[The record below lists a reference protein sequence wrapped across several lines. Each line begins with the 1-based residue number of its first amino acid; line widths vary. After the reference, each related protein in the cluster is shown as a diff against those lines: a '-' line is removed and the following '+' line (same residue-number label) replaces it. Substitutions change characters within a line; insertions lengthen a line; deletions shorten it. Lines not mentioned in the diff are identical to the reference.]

1 MGNFLLGNFERVAL
15 TGEPGPG
22 NIVGKPEKWLGH
34 MVVAPPFE
42 AHTALDFVG
51 PPGSVSGLYYSL
63 FFQLGKWEY
72 YVQKA
77 DEWIEV
83 SPVHAQYYQLT
94 HKQKEDL
101 EGRIKTGL
109 QSVSQA
115 VADLELILH
124 DKRKYEEFLRYMGYR
139 TPKETP
145 GEHNEKEK
153 DEEKKHKHPDGED
166 ALCLEADNDDKARKA
181 REKRVD
187 NHSLKAV
194 FVDQVDVH
202 TGDGI
207 SMRSIISRWPT
218 LILDFMRLDDEDMDI
233 SKVASKLDIS
243 RAEAVVLITKNKL
256 YQEWKRLFLGN
267 IKDRYERIS
276 QLSRGRQKSVD
287 AYRDWLKP
295 VIARHKLIDE
305 GLATPG
311 GRSSYRTAFVSAGG
325 HAVSTSHLDIWV
337 WKDFT
342 SPEFFKGGSED
353 IARLTQGKL
362 ENWRLS
368 PYDKWT
374 KNNLIFH
381 KKHGLVADHK
391 WITDAWVRQKLKEM
405 YDRRWLTR
413 HKLYYSFFIISLD
426 KTNMRTSTGD
436 EFEDGYFDVNMIV
449 MSQNAMFAKLLEL
462 EAKKEEFEDYVNNL
476 LGLPTPKKGQAF
488 NPSQKDRLGPA
499 KNFFDWFS
507 LNFQFFKRGPYEH
520 DFDERLTKYYFKPIA
535 EERYSV
541 IVGFLKSKA
550 GMGK

>member
-1 MGNFLLGNFERVAL
+1 MTWLLENLDKSWEDDSAVHEVDGVRLRDWA
-15 TGEPGPG
+15 
-22 NIVGKPEKWLGH
+22 WDHLGH
-34 MVVAPPFE
+34 CVAFGPLE
-42 AHTALDFVG
+42 GHTKLDFTG
-51 PPGSVSGLYYSL
+51 PPGTSSSIYFSL
-63 FFQLGKWEY
+63 VFQLPKWEMK
-72 YVQKA
+72 VAKF
-77 DEWIEV
+77 DEAIEV
-83 SPVHAQYYQLT
+83 TPVHAQYYQLT
-94 HKQKEDL
+94 TKQKEEL
-101 EGRIKTGL
+101 ENKIKTGL
-109 QSVSQA
+109 GQVAQSIS
-115 VADLELILH
+115 DYELLRH
-124 DKRKYEEFLRYMGYR
+124 DARKYQEFLNYFEG
-139 TPKETP
+139 
-145 GEHNEKEK
+145 K
-153 DEEKKHKHPDGED
+153 DE
-166 ALCLEADNDDKARKA
+166 
-181 REKRVD
+181 
-187 NHSLKAV
+187 HSLKAV
-194 FVDQVDVH
+194 FIDQVDMH
-202 TGDGI
+202 TGDVA
-207 SMRSIISRWPT
+207 MRNIVQRWPT
-218 LILDFMRLDDEDMDI
+218 LIHDFQRLTDEDLEVDKVKERLKV
-233 SKVASKLDIS
+233 SK
-243 RAEAVVLITKNKL
+243 AEAIVLITKNKL